1 MEKIAG
7 LQDHWCGKRRQPI
20 LHFPRPAGQA
30 SRFTHCMRICG
41 RDRGL
46 IGLGNLE
53 ENPEVNKCPT
63 KIQNFTISSNS
74 VFAARQSVFK
84 IITYFTR
91 TDIYIYKSS
100 IASGSLTTKNHDL
113 QNSG

>member
-53 ENPEVNKCPT
+53 ENPESLLKLQFWELIQCHGWKEKCILVST
-63 KIQNFTISSNS
+63 KPF
-74 VFAARQSVFK
+74 
-84 IITYFTR
+84 
-91 TDIYIYKSS
+91 
-100 IASGSLTTKNHDL
+100 G
-113 QNSG
+113 